1 MSHAYKFRP
10 HVGTLNIRPPSAA
23 RPFLGILPSRLR
35 IKDKRRFGTAFS
47 ALFGKSRMEINTNNS
62 LSSAYSRRPSIPP
75 SFPAFHH
82 LGVLSVRFCITNS
95 GTVGSPL
102 SALMHSQ
109 SRVHISHNRH
119 LAYRLR
125 TPPPLTI
132 RLFLCVWSF
141 RLCITY
147 SARFALLCLL
157 FPSHYHAL
165 TSIRISLP
173 FCRLQSLHILTCI
186 LSRLLLSQ
194 SCVNSY
200 SNISALFADSHLRSF
215 RPPGLA
221 RLPAGV
227 MSFWLYIISLPRHV
241 LIYLLFLL

>member
-147 SARFALLCLL
+147 SGTYRHCSAIL
-157 FPSHYHAL
+157 PSQSPIDINPNLSPVSDDSQHR
-165 TSIRISLP
+165 SIRPLCP
-173 FCRLQSLHILTCI
+173 TH
-186 LSRLLLSQ
+186 RLLG
-194 SCVNSY
+194 
-200 SNISALFADSHLRSF
+200 SHPLGCSS
-215 RPPGLA
+215 PIHTP
-221 RLPAGV
+221 
-227 MSFWLYIISLPRHV
+227 
-241 LIYLLFLL
+241 